1 MSVRAITW
9 AWEQQIPPN
18 GKILLVALADHAH
31 DDGRNSYPSV
41 ATLCHKTGLSRS
53 TVQRLLTSLVN
64 EGVICVQRA
73 GGTDGRTPTVYAL
86 MIEESF
92 AVSKQ
97 EFNRSF
103 CPPALR
109 ASTITHDNLTCQLEC
124 GKVGTESEDP
134 DGNPWEIDRIE
145 AGGRYVEG
153 NVRLA
158 CRSCNRKRWRHREG
172 PHADAPTE
180 SGGLMEGE
188 GGASSVRPEPRTNPT
203 TPTTTSTSPQSTP
216 SVREEVRG
224 KMTKSWK
231 PTIEASNEAL
241 SRFDSLPLS
250 RVASEAQTFRDWHI
264 AQDTP
269 SKTRSQWDA
278 LWLTWL
284 DRKNVEEAKESPP
297 DEVKRDEVT
306 GMPINPREPVYV
318 PREEGRA

>member
-1 MSVRAITW
+1 MSAVATAWVW
-9 AWEQQIPPN
+9 ANSKQKGSP
-18 GKILLVALADHAH
+18 LLVLLAIADAANQQ
-31 DDGRNSYPSV
+31 GENSYQSV
-41 ATLCHKTGLSRS
+41 ATLASMARISES
-53 TVQRLLTSLVN
+53 TTHRALACLLESGEVV
-64 EGVICVQRA
+64 EVGVHSQY
-73 GGTDGRTPTVYAL
+73 GTKIYAL
-86 MIEESF
+86 S
-92 AVSKQ
+92 
-97 EFNRSF
+97 
-103 CPPALR
+103 
-109 ASTITHDNLTCQLEC
+109 STLKGGVNLTPPPE
-124 GKVGTESEDP
+124 E
-134 DGNPWEIDRIE
+134 
-145 AGGRYVEG
+145 GGVTG
-153 NVRLA
+153 A
-158 CRSCNRKRWRHREG
+158 
-172 PHADAPTE
+172 
-180 SGGLMEGE
+180 SGGV
-188 GGASSVRPEPRTNPT
+188 SPVTPEPRTNPT